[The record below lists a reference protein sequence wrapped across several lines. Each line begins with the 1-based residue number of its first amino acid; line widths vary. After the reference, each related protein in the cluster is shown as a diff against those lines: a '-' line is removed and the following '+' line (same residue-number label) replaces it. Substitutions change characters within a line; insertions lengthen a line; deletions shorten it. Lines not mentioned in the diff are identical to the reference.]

1 MPSRFTGLR
10 RHPDFLKLWT
20 AKTIS
25 DFGSLVS
32 GTALAFTAIIWL
44 KATPTQ
50 LGLLS
55 VANLLPKFL
64 AGLAAGVWVDRLRRR
79 PIMIAADLG
88 RALLLGTIPAAAL
101 LHALRIEQL
110 YAVIFL
116 TGLLTLLF
124 DIADRS
130 YLPTL
135 IPRDDLV
142 EGNSKLTASSS
153 AAEFGAFSIAGWLVQ
168 WLTGPIAVLVDSMS
182 FLFSALFLGLIAA
195 PEPVPAPRAQRQSM
209 SRELAEGLRAV
220 QADPVLRFMAASTLL
235 LGFSSGAI
243 GAVIVAFMV
252 RDLGFKPGVLGMIF
266 AVGGVTS
273 LGGALAAAPLARR
286 LGIGPTLVVGL
297 LFSGLGV
304 LLVPLAHGATLLAGA
319 LLIANQVITDPAH
332 TVYDINQT
340 SLRQSITPDR
350 LLGRVNAS
358 LEFVG
363 MGATLAGALA
373 GGFLGERIGL
383 RSTLFAGIAGT
394 FLAALCLR
402 FSPVYVVRAAPHPAS
417 ATGLPAMDRPGE

>member
-1 MPSRFTGLR
+1 MPSRFTGLW
-10 RHPDFLKLWT
+10 RHPDFVKLWT

-25 DFGSLVS
+25 DFGSMVS
-32 GTALAFTAIIWL
+32 GTALSFTAILWL

-88 RALLLGTIPAAAL
+88 RALLLATIPVAAL
-101 LHALRIEQL
+101 LGVLRIEQL
-110 YAVIFL
+110 YGVIFL
-116 TGLLTLLF
+116 TGLLTLCF

-135 IPRDDLV
+135 VPREALV
-142 EGNSKLTASSS
+142 EGNSKLTATSS
-153 AAEFGAFSIAGWLVQ
+153 AAEFSAFSIAGWLVQ
-168 WLTGPIAVLVDSMS
+168 WLTGPIAVLIDSVS

-195 PEPVPAPRAQRQSM
+195 PEPAPIPHAQRQGM
-209 SRELAEGLRAV
+209 SRELVEGLRAV
-220 QADPVLRFMAASTLL
+220 RADPVLLSLTASTLL
-235 LGFSSGAI
+235 LGFSYGAI

-273 LGGALAAAPLARR
+273 LGGALTAGPIARR
-286 LGIGPTLVVGL
+286 LGIGPALVLGL
-297 LFSGLGV
+297 LFSGFGV
-304 LLVPLAHGATLLAGA
+304 LLVPLAHGATFLAGA
-319 LLIANQVITDPAH
+319 LLVAQQVITDPAH
-332 TVYDINQT
+332 TLYDINQM
-340 SLRQSITPDR
+340 SLRQTITPDR

-358 LEFVG
+358 LEFAG
-363 MGATLAGALA
+363 MGATLVGALA
-373 GGFLGERIGL
+373 GGFLGEQLGL
-383 RSTLFAGIAGT
+383 RSTLFAGTAGT

-402 FSPVYVVRAAPHPAS
+402 LSPVYAAENKPREEPS
-417 ATGLPAMDRPGE
+417 EPGVY